1 MPPEASTPRTAPA
14 GLATGPRPASPP
26 PIMGRGGP
34 PMGMLMGKAPRAE
47 DTRGTLLHL
56 WRYLAQHR
64 LGLGATAVMIVFST
78 GLNLLWPYLMG
89 VAIDSTLQRG
99 DLGELLR
106 ICAAMLACFVLISIL
121 AWLQLYV
128 MAGVAQETVA
138 AIRRDLFGRLQL
150 LPLRVFD
157 QRSHGELMSRL
168 TNDVENINMVLSE
181 SITQLMS
188 GVLTLVGVTAMMLWI
203 NPLLALVTLL
213 STPPLMILLLRFVVP
228 RTRAGFRDQQKTLG
242 ELNGW
247 IEESISGQRV
257 IKAYGREEAA
267 LATFTASNQQFREAA
282 SRAQI
287 YSGFMGPLSN
297 FVNNIGLALVAGAGG
312 WLAVLGMAT
321 VGEIA
326 SFINYS
332 RQFGRPINEIASLY
346 NTIQAAIAG
355 AERVFALMAEPS
367 EFEGEDA
374 SPAAAAAQPVTP
386 VRGDV
391 LLEDVSF
398 SYVPDAPVLKQI
410 SLHAQPG
417 QTVAL
422 VGPTGAGKTTIV
434 NLLMRFYDPDHG
446 RICIDG
452 LDIRQIPKQELR
464 RQLGIVLQDTYLFTG
479 SVMDNIRYGRLDASD
494 EEVMAAARLANA
506 DHFIHRLPHGYATP
520 LSERG
525 SNLSQGQRQLLAI
538 ARAVL
543 ADPAILVLDEA
554 TSSVDT
560 RTEQHIQEAMLRLM
574 TGRTA
579 FVIAHRLST
588 IREADQILVL
598 RGGEIVERGRHEDLL
613 AQGGFYAQ
621 LYASQFAGA
630 TAAPVAV

>member
-1 MPPEASTPRTAPA
+1 MPDKQATGGAAPA
-14 GLATGPRPASPP
+14 GNASPP
-26 PIMGRGGP
+26 PMLGRGGP
-34 PMGMLMGKAPRAE
+34 PMGLMMGKAKRAE

-56 WRYLAQHR
+56 WRYLAHHR
-64 LGLGATAVMIVFST
+64 LGLIATAVMIVFST

-89 VAIDSTLQRG
+89 IAIDSTLVRG
-99 DLGELLR
+99 DLGELGR
-106 ICAAMLACFVLISIL
+106 ICLAMLACFVAISIL
-121 AWLQLYV
+121 AWAQLYV
-128 MAGVAQETVA
+128 MAGVAQNTVA
-138 AIRRDLFGRLQL
+138 EIRHDLFARLQL

-157 QRSHGELMSRL
+157 GRSHGELMSRL

-181 SITQLMS
+181 SVTQLMS
-188 GVLTLVGVTAMMLWI
+188 GVLTLIGVTIVILWL
-203 NPLLALVTLL
+203 NPILALVTLF
-213 STPPLMILLLRFVVP
+213 SAPPLMLLLLRFVVP
-228 RTRAGFRDQQKTLG
+228 RTRAGFRDQQATLG

-257 IKAYGREEAA
+257 IKAYGRESAA
-267 LATFTASNQQFREAA
+267 LATFATANQAFRSAA
-282 SRAQI
+282 TRAQI

-297 FVNNIGLALVAGAGG
+297 FVNNVGLALVAGVGG
-312 WLAVLGMAT
+312 WLAVLGMAS

-326 SFINYS
+326 AFINYS

-367 EFEGEDA
+367 EFEGEEQL
-374 SPAAAAAQPVTP
+374 AAELAPL
-386 VRGDV
+386 RGDV
-391 LLEDVSF
+391 LLDDVSF
-398 SYVPDAPVLKQI
+398 AYVADTPVLKHLN
-410 SLHAQPG
+410 LHALPG

-434 NLLMRFYDPDHG
+434 NLLMRFYDVDG
-446 RICIDG
+446 GCICIDG
-452 LDIRQIPKQELR
+452 VDIRQMPKQELR

-479 SVMDNIRYGRLDASD
+479 SVMDNIRYGRLEASD
-494 EEVMAAARLANA
+494 EDVKAAARLANA
-506 DHFIHRLPHGYATP
+506 DYFIHRLPHGYDTQ

-538 ARAVL
+538 ARAIL

-574 TGRTA
+574 AGRTA

-598 RGGEIVERGRHEDLL
+598 RAGEIVERGRHDELL
-613 AQGGFYAQ
+613 AHGGFYAQ
-621 LYASQFAGA
+621 MYASQFAGA
-630 TAAPVAV
+630 SVATGEAVI